1 MTFKK
6 ILKVVSILS
15 VLGIMAP
22 NFSLA
27 LNKVRAPREAQWQ
40 YFKDIDIND
49 NPQKGDLV
57 KITLDQDI
65 FNNAQENL
73 GDLRIVA
80 DDLFDVPYK
89 LIVEQSVFSQENI
102 YSIRVLNNSFNTDG
116 QYNIFIID
124 FGQSG
129 FLNSSL
135 NIFTGSENFKRT
147 VEISGSNNMAS
158 WSVLKTNGHI
168 FDYTNK
174 MANFNARNTAVDYP
188 ENSFRY
194 IQVKI
199 FTGGEAPLAINSA
212 QVSKITKKESRET
225 VFNPVYEIKENSAKK
240 LTEVIIDLGKKG
252 WPTFS
257 ITLVSPDENFNRET
271 VVYESG
277 DKNNWKMAGQSYIFN
292 YNTPKFVGAN
302 SEVNYRET
310 NKRYLKL
317 EIFNGDN
324 KPINISKV
332 SVKTILRSIA
342 FQYGYGSNAIDS
354 AYKLYYGNP
363 KANFP
368 EYDLEKFFPYLDTGK
383 YFGSNLS
390 AEQVN
395 SDYQKETSPVPP
407 LTERIPYFVPGVLV
421 LAISMMGLMVF
432 KFMKKVGSEK

>member
-1 MTFKK
+1 MILKK
-6 ILKVVSILS
+6 ILKLVSIFAF
-15 VLGIMAP
+15 LGIMAP

-27 LNKVRAPREAQWQ
+27 LNKVRAPRQVQWQ
-40 YFKDIDIND
+40 YFKNINIDG
-49 NPQKGDLV
+49 NPAKGDLV

-102 YSIRVLNNSFNTDG
+102 YSVRVLNNSFNTDG
-116 QYNIFIID
+116 QYNIFIVD

-135 NIFTGSENFKRT
+135 HIFTGSENFKRT
-147 VEISGSNNMAS
+147 VEISGSNDMAS
-158 WSVLKTNGHI
+158 WSALKTNGHI

-174 MANFNARNTAVDYP
+174 TANFNARNTAVDYP
-188 ENSFRY
+188 ENAFRY

-199 FTGGEAPLAINSA
+199 FTRGEAPLAINSV
-212 QVSKITKKESRET
+212 QVSKITKKENKET

-252 WPTFS
+252 WPTSS
-257 ITLVSPDENFNRET
+257 IALVSPDENFNREII
-271 VVYESG
+271 VYESS

-292 YNTPKFVGAN
+292 YNTPKFIGAN
-302 SEVNYRET
+302 LEVAYSET
-310 NKRYLKL
+310 NERYLKL

-324 KPINISKV
+324 VPISIIGLSAR
-332 SVKTILRSIA
+332 TILRSIV
-342 FQYGYGSNAIDS
+342 FQYGINTASNL
-354 AYKLYYGNP
+354 YKLYYGNP

-407 LTERIPYFVPGVLV
+407 LTERIPYLVPGVLV
-421 LAISMMGLMVF
+421 LAIIMMGLMVF
-432 KFMKKVGSEK
+432 KFIKKAGTDK